1 LTDVVISTMLGLGYT
16 TVVVRH
22 GSMKVMVKLCV
33 YVDFVDL
40 GGLSCKVLVM
50 DTVQTPTSDMVLDL
64 HSNLPKEVAR

>member
-1 LTDVVISTMLGLGYT
+1 
-16 TVVVRH
+16 
-22 GSMKVMVKLCV
+22 V
-33 YVDFVDL
+33 YADFVDL